1 MKLVPRLVFWL
12 GIVSL
17 GLGIILKLV
26 WHFADPVRGPFGLVP
41 GSFMF
46 FSLVSFVAAIA
57 YCVVFI
63 FMQKTE

>member
-1 MKLVPRLVFWL
+1 MKIIPRLVFWL
-12 GIVSL
+12 GAVSL

-26 WHFADPVRGPFGLVP
+26 CHFGDPVQGPFGLTP
-41 GSFMF
+41 GSLMF